1 MMEWLLGNLSFAF
14 AFHKAQPAAIV
25 DEIIRIWLDIVT
37 PGRGAGESNWLF
49 KGIRSIEQQAE
60 RASRELDLRSDLR
73 KWDEEFPWIHHELI
87 VRYICDGL
95 ASTTVMFLYN
105 SLRGD
110 KNRRR

>member
-1 MMEWLLGNLSFAF
+1 MEWLLGNLSFAF
-14 AFHKAQPAAIV
+14 AFHKAKPAAIV
-25 DEIIRIWLDIVT
+25 DEIIKIWLDIVT

-49 KGIRSIEQQAE
+49 QGIRSIEQQAE

-87 VRYICDGL
+87 VRYICGGL